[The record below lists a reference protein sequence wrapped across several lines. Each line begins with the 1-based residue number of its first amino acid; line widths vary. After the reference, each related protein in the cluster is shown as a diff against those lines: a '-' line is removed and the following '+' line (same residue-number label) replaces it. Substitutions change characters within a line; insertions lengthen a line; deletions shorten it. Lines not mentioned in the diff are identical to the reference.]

1 MVKEM
6 RQLSPVLLFNIKS
19 FLAVSPLHL
28 KISIHILLTVLYT
41 FPMVLTKRICLKKSR
56 ASLVGNHFLY
66 SHGLNPLNPKSDQ
79 HIISPYSNTGESFI
93 RIMRKQKHDRQLKR
107 F

>member
-1 MVKEM
+1 MVKGM

-28 KISIHILLTVLYT
+28 KISMHILLNCSLHISYGSDKEN
-41 FPMVLTKRICLKKSR
+41 LLKKSR
-56 ASLVGNHFLY
+56 ASLVGDNFLY

-79 HIISPYSNTGESFI
+79 HLISPYWGLI
-93 RIMRKQKHDRQLKR
+93 IH
-107 F
+107 